1 MGIYVQLA
9 ILGLG
14 SSAAYALLASG
25 LVLIYRASGVLN
37 FAQGAMAM
45 AGAYIFYET
54 HTQSHWPYLASLL
67 FAVFVLAVFGALI
80 YLLIMRPLRTAAVLV
95 RIIATLA
102 VLVVIQAIATL
113 KYQATVLSIPEE
125 LPKNVVHWGV
135 KFPIDRIWLIAIAAV
150 LMIVL
155 HFWANH
161 TRFGLATRGVA
172 ENQRTAASVGWSPD
186 LLGTVNWAIGSGLAA
201 LAGVLVVPIA
211 TLSPTSL
218 TWTVVAA
225 LAVCLIGSFSSFRL
239 AFVGA
244 LIVGMGQGLLTK
256 WQGSVP
262 GISDLLPLA
271 VILVTL
277 LIRSQAIPRRG
288 ETIHRLPSLGSGR
301 FSLPFVAACLVVG
314 VLGSLFLPEE
324 WVVALGVSVVAAI
337 IMLSLVVV
345 TGYAG
350 QLSLGQYA
358 LAGIGALLTAQC
370 VTSLHWSFAPALV
383 VGVLGAAVA
392 GFIFGTPSL
401 RSRGA
406 ALAIVTLALGVAI
419 QSVLFQ
425 NNNLAG
431 GQFGF
436 SIGELSFL
444 GLHLNPVLDPRSY
457 TIFTLCWFTVAVLA
471 VSNLRRSRA
480 GHRLI
485 AIRANERAA
494 TSLGINVGAAKLYA
508 FTISAGLA
516 GLGGILLAFSNSS
529 ILLYQGYDSL
539 TSVTAVMQTVVGG
552 IAHATGVVFGGTLV
566 SGGIPGGL
574 IANAVGGSNGPD
586 WLVLVGGVL
595 VLLTMLLNPD
605 GIAASFKVT
614 VQNVASKFGRRPHPR
629 RKLAETNAAASPA
642 AQAEPATEQAADT
655 EQATAPEQAP
665 AADKVA
671 ANGSAKPA
679 ASGEAVPAL
688 QRREDSFLRING
700 LSVSFGGV
708 RALRGVDLEL
718 RSGEVLGLIGPNGSG
733 KTTLIDGVTGYVK
746 ATGTVELDSVRAD
759 RLPASQRVRAGITR
773 SFQSLELFDDV
784 TVEENLR
791 AAADRQDRLGYV
803 SALLPVRKQPMPDA
817 VRAVVDEFELGPVL
831 GKQPRELSYG
841 QRRLVAIA
849 RAVATSPTFLL
860 LDEPAA
866 GLGSH
871 ETEELSHLVT
881 RLARDWNLGVLLVE
895 HDMNMVLGIC
905 DRVAVLEFGEKIAE
919 GRPEEVR
926 KNPLVIAAYLG
937 KSAKEVSAAEAT
949 VAMGQV

>member
-1 MGIYVQLA
+1 LPPDRSAAAAEGTGKMGIYVQLA

-54 HTQSHWPYLASLL
+54 HLQSNWPYLAALL
-67 FAVFVLAVFGALI
+67 FSILVMAIFGALV

-113 KYQATVLSIPEE
+113 HYQATVLSIPEE
-125 LPKNVVHWGV
+125 LPDNVVKWGV
-135 KFPIDRIWLIAIAAV
+135 KFPIDRLWLIGIAAV

-155 HFWANH
+155 YLFANH

-186 LLGTVNWAIGSGLAA
+186 LVGMVNWAIGSGLAA
-201 LAGVLVVPIA
+201 LAGVLIVPIA

-218 TWTVVAA
+218 TWTVVPA
-225 LAVCLIGSFSSFRL
+225 LAVCLVGRFESFPL
-239 AFVGA
+239 AFLGA
-244 LIVGMGQGLLTK
+244 LVIGMGQGLLTK
-256 WQGSVP
+256 WQGPVP

-277 LIRSQAIPRRG
+277 LVRSQAIPQRG
-288 ETIHRLPSLGSGR
+288 EVLHRLPSLGSGR
-301 FSLPFVAACLVVG
+301 YYLPVVVACLAAGIV
-314 VLGSLFLPEE
+314 GSLYLPED
-324 WVVALGVSVVAAI
+324 WVVALGISVVAAI

-358 LAGIGALLTAQC
+358 LAGLGALITAQL
-370 VTSLHWSFAPALV
+370 VTNLHWSFAPALV
-383 VGVLGAAVA
+383 IGVLGAAA
-392 GFIFGTPSL
+392 SGLIFGTPSL

-419 QSVLFQ
+419 QSVVFQ

-436 SIGELSFL
+436 SINSLSFL
-444 GLHLNPVLDPRSY
+444 GISLNPVLDPRSY
-457 TIFTLCWFTVAVLA
+457 TIFSLCWFAVAALA

-480 GHRLI
+480 GRRLI

-516 GLGGILLAFSNSS
+516 GLGGVLLAFSNSS

-539 TSVTAVMQTVVGG
+539 ASVTVVMQTVVGG
-552 IAHATGVVFGGTLV
+552 IAHITGVIFGGTLV
-566 SGGIPGGL
+566 SGGLPGGL
-574 IANAVGGSNGPD
+574 IANAVGGANGPE
-586 WLVLVGGVL
+586 WLILIGA
-595 VLLTMLLNPD
+595 VLLLLTLLLNPD
-605 GIAASFKVT
+605 GIASSFKVT
-614 VQNVASKFGRRPHPR
+614 VASVTAKFERYRGFRPKVVR
-629 RKLAETNAAASPA
+629 TRPA
-642 AQAEPATEQAADT
+642 AGGGPSGQATEQAAD
-655 EQATAPEQAP
+655 Q
-665 AADKVA
+665 
-671 ANGSAKPA
+671 SAKHA
-679 ASGEAVPAL
+679 ASRPTIPAL
-688 QRREDSFLRING
+688 QHKEDSFLRLTG

-718 RSGEVLGLIGPNGSG
+718 SSGEILGLIGPNGSG

-746 ATGTVELDSVRAD
+746 AAGTVELGSVRAD
-759 RLPASQRVRAGITR
+759 HLSPSKRVRAGITR

-791 AAADRQDRLGYV
+791 AAADHQDRMGYV
-803 SALLPVRKQPMPDA
+803 TALFPVRKPPMPEA
-817 VRAVVDEFELGPVL
+817 VRAVVDEFELWPVL

-881 RLARDWNLGVLLVE
+881 RLARDWNIGVLLVE

-937 KSAKEVSAAEAT
+937 KPPEEVSAAEAA

>member
-14 SSAAYALLASG
+14 ASAAYALLASG

-45 AGAYIFYET
+45 AGAYLFYET
-54 HTQSHWPYLASLL
+54 HLQSNWPYIAALL
-67 FAVFVLAVFGALI
+67 FSIVVMAVVGALI

-95 RIIATLA
+95 RIISTLA

-113 KYQATVLSIPEE
+113 HYQATVLSIPEE
-125 LPKNVVHWGV
+125 LPDNVVKWGV
-135 KFPIDRIWLIAIAAV
+135 KFPVDRLWLIGIAAA
-150 LMIVL
+150 LMVGL
-155 HFWANH
+155 YFFSNH

-186 LLGTVNWAIGSGLAA
+186 LVGTVNWAIGSGLAA
-201 LAGVLVVPIA
+201 LAGVLVVPIS
-211 TLSPTSL
+211 TLSATSL
-218 TWTVVAA
+218 TWTVVPA
-225 LAVCLIGSFSSFRL
+225 LAACLVGGFSSFPL

-244 LIVGMGQGLLTK
+244 LVIGMGQGLLTK
-256 WQGSVP
+256 WEGSIP
-262 GISDLLPLA
+262 GLSDVLPLV
-271 VILVTL
+271 VILVVL
-277 LIRSQAIPRRG
+277 LVRRQAIPQRG
-288 ETIHRLPSLGSGR
+288 EVLHRLPSLGAGR
-301 FSLPFVAACLVVG
+301 FNPPFVLACLAAG
-314 VLGSLFLPEE
+314 VIGSLYLPET
-324 WVVALGVSVVAAI
+324 WVIALGISAVAAVVI
-337 IMLSLVVV
+337 LSLVVV

-358 LAGIGALLTAQC
+358 LAGIGALIAAQC
-370 VTSLHWSFAPALV
+370 VTSLHWPFAPALV
-383 VGVLGAAVA
+383 VGVLGAAA
-392 GFIFGTPSL
+392 SGLIFGTPSL

-419 QSVLFQ
+419 QSVVFQ
-425 NNNLAG
+425 NNDIAG

-436 SIGELSFL
+436 SIGQLSFL

-457 TIFTLCWFTVAVLA
+457 TIFSLCWFAVAVWA

-480 GHRLI
+480 GRRLI

-494 TSLGINVGAAKLYA
+494 TSLGINVGTAKLYA
-508 FTISAGLA
+508 FTVSAGLA

-539 TSVTAVMQTVVGG
+539 ASVTAVMQGVVGG
-552 IAHATGVVFGGTLV
+552 IAHVSGAVFGGTLV
-566 SGGIPGGL
+566 SGGFPGGL
-574 IANAVGGSNGPD
+574 IANAVGGANGPE
-586 WLVLVGGVL
+586 WLILIGAVL
-595 VLLTMLLNPD
+595 VLLTLLLNPD

-614 VQNVASKFGRRPHPR
+614 LGSVAA
-629 RKLAETNAAASPA
+629 KLAKYRGVRPRILKAGPAGSSEAHGEAAADHEVVGDS
-642 AQAEPATEQAADT
+642 AEPVTSAQKI
-655 EQATAPEQAP
+655 P
-665 AADKVA
+665 AQ
-671 ANGSAKPA
+671 
-679 ASGEAVPAL
+679 
-688 QRREDSFLRING
+688 QRRESSFLRITG

-718 RSGEVLGLIGPNGSG
+718 RSGEIVGLIGPNGSG
-733 KTTLIDGVTGYVK
+733 KTTLIDGVTGYVQ
-746 ATGTVELDSVRAD
+746 AAGTVEIGSVRAD
-759 RLPASQRVRAGITR
+759 LLSPSRRVRAGITR

-791 AAADRQDRLGYV
+791 AAADHQDLMGYAT
-803 SALLPVRKQPMPDA
+803 ALFPARKQPMPGV
-817 VRAVVDEFELGPVL
+817 VRAVIDEFELGAVL

-841 QRRLVAIA
+841 QRRLIAIA

-871 ETEELSHLVT
+871 ETAELSHLVT
-881 RLARDWNLGVLLVE
+881 RLARDWNIGVLLIE
-895 HDMNMVLGIC
+895 HDMSMVLGIC
-905 DRVAVLEFGEKIAE
+905 QRVAVLEFGEKIAE
-919 GRPEEVR
+919 GTPAEVR

-937 KSAKEVSAAEAT
+937 KSAEDVSAAEAEAAI
-949 VAMGQV
+949 AMGQA

>member
-1 MGIYVQLA
+1 MGIYFQLA

-14 SSAAYALLASG
+14 SAAAYALLASG

-54 HTQSHWPYLASLL
+54 HIQSHWPYLAALV
-67 FAVFVLAVFGALI
+67 FAVFVLAVFGALV
-80 YLLIMRPLRTAAVLV
+80 YWLIMRPLRTAAVLV

-102 VLVVIQAIATL
+102 VLVVIQSIATL
-113 KYQATVLSIPEE
+113 RYQATVLSIPEA
-125 LPKNVVHWGV
+125 LPHNVVHWGV

-150 LMIVL
+150 LMVVL

-225 LAVCLIGSFSSFRL
+225 LAVCLIGSFSSFRF

-244 LIVGMGQGLLTK
+244 LIIGMGQGVLTK
-256 WQGSVP
+256 WQGSLP
-262 GISDLLPLA
+262 GVSDLLPLA
-271 VILVTL
+271 VILVAL
-277 LIRSQAIPRRG
+277 LVRSQAIPRRG
-288 ETIHRLPSLGSGR
+288 EAIHRLPSLGSGR
-301 FSLPFVAACLVVG
+301 FSWWFVGACLVVG
-314 VLGSLFLPEE
+314 VLGSLFLPED
-324 WVVALGVSVVAAI
+324 WVVALGVSIVAAI
-337 IMLSLVVV
+337 VMLSLVVV

-358 LAGIGALLTAQC
+358 LAGIGALITAQA
-370 VTSLHWSFAPALV
+370 VTSLHWSFAPSLV
-383 VGVLGAAVA
+383 VGVIGSAVA
-392 GFIFGTPSL
+392 GLIFGTPSL
-401 RSRGA
+401 RSRGS

-425 NNNLAG
+425 NNNIAG

-457 TIFTLCWFTVAVLA
+457 TIFTLAWFTVAVLA
-471 VSNLRRSRA
+471 VANLRRSRA
-480 GHRLI
+480 GRRLI

-508 FTISAGLA
+508 FTTSAGLA

-539 TSVTAVMQTVVGG
+539 TSVTVVMQTVVGG
-552 IAHATGVVFGGTLV
+552 IAHISGVVFGGSLV

-574 IANAVGGSNGPD
+574 IANAVGGSNGPE
-586 WLVLVGGVL
+586 WLILIGAVLVIITL
-595 VLLTMLLNPD
+595 LLNPD
-605 GIAASFKVT
+605 GIADSFKVT
-614 VQNVASKFGRRPHPR
+614 IARVSAKFGRGRGARGKAAGAVAPAG
-629 RKLAETNAAASPA
+629 AETGAGAT
-642 AQAEPATEQAADT
+642 EPAVP
-655 EQATAPEQAP
+655 ATGPAEAPVTG
-665 AADKVA
+665 KVA
-671 ANGSAKPA
+671 ANGSAKT
-679 ASGEAVPAL
+679 EAKTDPVPSL
-688 QRREDSFLRING
+688 EHREDSFLRVSG
-700 LSVSFGGV
+700 LAVSFGGV
-708 RALRGVDLEL
+708 RALRGVDLEV

-746 ATGTVELDSVRAD
+746 AGGTVEVGSVRAD
-759 RLPASQRVRAGITR
+759 RLSPSQRVRAGITR

-784 TVEENLR
+784 SVEENLR
-791 AAADRQDRLGYV
+791 AAADPQDRMGYV
-803 SALLPVRKQPMPDA
+803 TALLPVRKQAMPDV
-817 VRAVVDEFELGPVL
+817 VRAVVEEFDLGPVL
-831 GKQPRELSYG
+831 AKQPRELSYG

-866 GLGSH
+866 GLGAH

-881 RLARDWNLGVLLVE
+881 RLAKDWNIGVLLIE

-919 GRPEEVR
+919 GLPTEVAR
-926 KNPLVIAAYLG
+926 NPLVIAAYLG
-937 KSAKEVSAAEAT
+937 KPPEEVSAAEAEAA
-949 VAMGQV
+949 VAMGPI